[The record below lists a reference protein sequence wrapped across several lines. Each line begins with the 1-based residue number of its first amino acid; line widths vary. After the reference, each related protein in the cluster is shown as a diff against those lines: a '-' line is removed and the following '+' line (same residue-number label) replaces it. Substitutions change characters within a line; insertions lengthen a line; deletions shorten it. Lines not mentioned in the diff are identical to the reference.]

1 MEHIL
6 QSLLVLKGI
15 LKALPYFPLKLYS
28 SLKESG
34 ILSKRKHNH
43 LAVGRPF
50 GKPGYNNKGH
60 PMQWIVFQN
69 FCFSCF

>member
-6 QSLLVLKGI
+6 QSLLVSKGI

-50 GKPGYNNKGH
+50 GKAAYNNKGH
-60 PMQWIVFQN
+60 PMQWMEF
-69 FCFSCF
+69 